1 MEPSGPDGSGGP
13 HVFVTDLD
21 APVLDPPDRHHLE
34 RVRRVRAGDALTVGD
49 GRGRWRPCRMG
60 EPVEPTGEIVVV
72 PEPSPLVTVAFAL
85 VKGERPEWVTQKL
98 TELGVDTIVPF
109 VAERSV
115 VRWDDRRV
123 STNHERLTKVAREAS
138 MQCRRAWLP
147 VVEPLATFAQVA
159 GRAGAVLAHK
169 GGPPLAHD
177 ATTVLIGP
185 EGGWSP
191 TELETG
197 LAQVSLG
204 VHVLR
209 ADTAAIVAGTLL
221 SAHRAGL
228 A

>member
-1 MEPSGPDGSGGP
+1 MVPSGPDGSGGP

-21 APVLDPPDRHHLE
+21 DPVLDPHDRHHLE

-49 GRGRWRPCRMG
+49 GAGRWRPCRMG
-60 EPVEPTGEIVVV
+60 ESVEPIGEIVVV
-72 PEPSPLVTVAFAL
+72 PEPESPVTVAFAL

-115 VRWDDRRV
+115 VRWDERRA
-123 STNHERLTKVAREAS
+123 SANLERLTKVAREAS

-159 GRAGAVLAHK
+159 NRSGAVLANK
-169 GGPPLAHD
+169 GGAPLARD

-185 EGGWSP
+185 EGGWSQS
-191 TELETG
+191 ELERA
-197 LAQVSLG
+197 LPQVSLG